1 MRGGPVVRVMRS
13 VHVMPVSRILAAA
26 TMLSLAAACGDGG
39 SAADEGLPPEI
50 SAAPMPPYEA
60 MPLDT
65 VGRIEGTIAWAGT
78 IPPDSIANVPQP
90 LVRVCRTN
98 RLRLTPVRVTR
109 GTVSGAVVW
118 LADARRGK
126 PLPASRRFELATD
139 RCRLTPPVQSAI
151 AGGMLNVLSLDRLE
165 HRLLFTRAGTEGAVG
180 RVEQFDAGQV
190 VPLESVL
197 RLPGPVTV
205 SSDRYRWMTAW
216 IHVFDHPYFAMSDRG
231 GEFAIDSIPPGRY
244 TLVLWHSAVGSRD
257 TTITVTGG
265 DTSRIRLVLQDAS
278 P

>member
-1 MRGGPVVRVMRS
+1 MRVMRRERF
-13 VHVMPVSRILAAA
+13 MPVSRFLAAA

-39 SAADEGLPPEI
+39 STAGDGLPPEI
-50 SAAPMPPYEA
+50 SAAPMPPYET

-65 VGRIEGTIAWAGT
+65 VGRIEGTIAWEGT
-78 IPPDSIANVPQP
+78 IPSDSIANVPP
-90 LVRVCRTN
+90 SLVRVCRTN

-109 GTVSGAVVW
+109 GTVSGAVLW
-118 LADARRGK
+118 LGDARRGK

-139 RCRLTPPVQSAI
+139 RCRLMPGVQTAI
-151 AGGMLNVLSLDRLE
+151 AGGMLNVLSLDQLE

-197 RLPGPVTV
+197 RLPGPVAV
-205 SSDRYRWMTAW
+205 NSDRYGWMSAW
-216 IHVFDHPYFAMSDRG
+216 IHVFDHPYFTMSNRG

-244 TLVLWHSAVGSRD
+244 TLVLWHAATGSRD
-257 TTITVTGG
+257 TMITVAGG
-265 DTSRIRLVLQDAS
+265 DTSRIQLVLPDAS